1 MKNEISRKKYRQV
14 GHARD
19 VNRIGSS
26 IPKGILPCSAIGTV
40 LSIAFTLLL
49 GFIMAAILYRTADP
63 ARYIVPTAFSVLYIS
78 ALIGGFFASKVNG
91 GSALLCGL
99 LTGAMLL
106 ALTFII
112 SLLVSSELSS
122 DYGIIENISL
132 RAALIVCTILGAF
145 IGITKQHSKKQKKK
159 NHKKR

>member
-19 VNRIGSS
+19 LNTIGTLV
-26 IPKGILPCSAIGTV
+26 PKGILPCSVIGAAISV
-40 LSIAFTLLL
+40 AFTILLV
-49 GFIMAAILYRTADP
+49 FIMAAILYRTADP
-63 ARYIVPTAFSVLYIS
+63 ASYVVPAAFSVLYIS
-78 ALIGGFFASKVNG
+78 ALVGGFFASKTNG

-99 LTGAMLL
+99 FTGAILL
-106 ALTFII
+106 ALMFII
-112 SLLVSSELSS
+112 SLLVSNELSS

-132 RAALIVCTILGAF
+132 RAVLIVCAILGAF
-145 IGITKQHSKKQKKK
+145 IGTAKQHSKSQKRK